1 VIQQLSINSTQSI
14 ISPGYSSTLES
25 IFPPPRIAELSKE
38 RSEQSSV
45 YLLPLNQIDYLE
57 NIYIFENPKE
67 VKRFLLS
74 NTDLIEILLEAHEH
88 IFRIFGHV
96 PICLEL
102 HHDPEEDWN
111 ELFIVIKSSYKPEKA
126 IELEERLFN
135 EWFIRISNKVA
146 GRLNFT
152 EEPL

>member
-1 VIQQLSINSTQSI
+1 MIQQLSTNSTQPI

-25 IFPPPRIAELSKE
+25 IFPSLRIAELSKE
-38 RSEQSSV
+38 RNEQSSV

-57 NIYIFENPKE
+57 NIYTFENPKE
-67 VKRFLLS
+67 VKKFLLS

-88 IFRIFGHV
+88 IFRIFGRV

-102 HHDPEEDWN
+102 HHDPEEDWD